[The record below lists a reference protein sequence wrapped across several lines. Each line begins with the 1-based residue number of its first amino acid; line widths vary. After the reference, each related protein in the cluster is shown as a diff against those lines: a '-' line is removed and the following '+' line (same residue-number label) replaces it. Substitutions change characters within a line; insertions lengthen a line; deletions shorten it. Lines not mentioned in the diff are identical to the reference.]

1 MLPRDWDMVT
11 RPQWGVMGWWAS
23 WKGDERRTLLRIVY
37 YISTGPHY
45 VMSRSLHYSSAHVLH
60 VPNSMRA
67 DDYCREVEGGIM
79 QLNTRRLNGRVNP
92 LIHLSA
98 LFKGHPSPLSQ
109 PELLHLQCACGLV
122 MVLII
127 CCPILQFLIYNI
139 LKLRQSFDLCCERI
153 RMLAKRI

>member
-1 MLPRDWDMVT
+1 MGGD
-11 RPQWGVMGWWAS
+11 GVMGFVKGRRETNTAS
-23 WKGDERRTLLRIVY
+23 HSLLHLYWPALRDVEKPALLQC
-37 YISTGPHY
+37 SN
-45 VMSRSLHYSSAHVLH
+45 AHVLH

-67 DDYCREVEGGIM
+67 DDYCREVESGIM

-98 LFKGHPSPLSQ
+98 LFKGHPSPRPLSQ

-127 CCPILQFLIYNI
+127 CCPMLQFLIYAIKCN
-139 LKLRQSFDLCCERI
+139 L
-153 RMLAKRI
+153 